1 MKGTIEASS
10 ELNKGTQFKISIP
23 FAKTDEV
30 PEVKKVFKPN
40 RKATRKYN
48 ILLAE
53 DNVVNQK
60 ITMINLENLGH
71 EVDLAVNGIEAWN
84 CYNKKNYDVIL
95 MDIQMPEV
103 DGIEVTRMIRE
114 FEKSNPERK
123 RTRIVALTAN
133 ILGQDAEYCLS
144 EGMDAYIAK
153 PFKIEEIIE
162 KIELPKEEK

>member
-1 MKGTIEASS
+1 
-10 ELNKGTQFKISIP
+10 
-23 FAKTDEV
+23 
-30 PEVKKVFKPN
+30 
-40 RKATRKYN
+40 
-48 ILLAE
+48 
-53 DNVVNQK
+53 
-60 ITMINLENLGH
+60 
-71 EVDLAVNGIEAWN
+71 
-84 CYNKKNYDVIL
+84 
-95 MDIQMPEV
+95 
-103 DGIEVTRMIRE
+103 MIRE